1 MLRRPPRSTRTDT
14 LFPYTTL
21 FRSDRFRLERDHR
34 PFRDG
39 LGRVAAADI
48 GIVGPAV
55 DTIDDQVVAVVKL
68 VGQAACH
75 QAPDDA
81 PGVRVGGVV
90 DGVVRRRA
98 GDPLLHHLA
107 VQGIDDVAGRAY
119 AAQHLLEI
127 INKPPPPGRDFL
139 RQPQPA
145 HLLPP
150 GAAPRLAATD
160 ISHAVPHEPD
170 PITP

>member
-68 VGQAACH
+68 VGPAPCP

-81 PGVRVGGVV
+81 TAVRVGGVV
-90 DGVVRRRA
+90 AGGARRRA
-98 GDPLLHHLA
+98 VAPLLHPP
-107 VQGIDDVAGRAY
+107 AGPGLDAFATPAS
-119 AAQHLLEI
+119 AAPH
-127 INKPPPPGRDFL
+127 PPGL
-139 RQPQPA
+139 
-145 HLLPP
+145 
-150 GAAPRLAATD
+150 
-160 ISHAVPHEPD
+160 I
-170 PITP
+170 